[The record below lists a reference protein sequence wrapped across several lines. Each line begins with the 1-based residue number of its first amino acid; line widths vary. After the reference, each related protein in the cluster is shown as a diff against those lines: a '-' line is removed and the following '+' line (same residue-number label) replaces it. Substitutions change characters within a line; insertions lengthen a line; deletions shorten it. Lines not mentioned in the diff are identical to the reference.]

1 MDGLDEVT
9 GASRTDVGDA
19 GAVLHLSR
27 HLVHQA
33 LDGVVRGFGAAG
45 HHAGTLQST
54 LGTTGHTHADEAE
67 ALALE
72 LLHTA
77 LGVVV
82 VRVAT
87 IDEQITFLEVRGDL
101 VNNSIHSRSCLDH
114 HQDPARTLEL
124 ADEVLKIRR
133 TLDIPTLSATVEELF
148 RLGVSAVVNN
158 ARETV
163 ALGIED
169 EVLAHH
175 AETDQTE
182 VRLGHGLGDH

>member
-1 MDGLDEVT
+1 MDGLHQVARST
-9 GASRTDVGDA
+9 GTDVGDA
-19 GAVLHLSR
+19 GSVLHLSR

-33 LDGVVRGFGAAG
+33 LNGVVRGFGAAG
-45 HHAGTLQST
+45 HHAGAFQST

-72 LLHTA
+72 LFYPA
-77 LGVVV
+77 LGVVI

-87 IDEQITFLEVRGDL
+87 IDEQIAFLEVWGDL
-101 VNNSIHSRSCLDH
+101 INNSIHSWTCLDH
-114 HQDPARTLEL
+114 HQDPARTLQFANEIL
-124 ADEVLKIRR
+124 QIRR
-133 TLDIPTLSATVEELF
+133 PLNVPSLSATVEELLSF
-148 RLGVSAVVNN
+148 GVGAVVNN
-158 ARETV
+158 AREPV

-169 EVLAHH
+169 EVLPHH